1 MSAILNHTEIFKFS
15 SLIYTNTDNI
25 KILMRTRRYLDSN
38 YFNDINLDIL
48 SNGQGLSKYYLL
60 QLFKYYYGK
69 TPKQYLI
76 NKRIEMSKVNLLKGM
91 SVYETCYDVGFYSPS
106 NFFKVF
112 KKHTGLTPLKFKKS
126 VA

>member
-1 MSAILNHTEIFKFS
+1 MSAMLYETEIFKFS

-48 SNGQGLSKYYLL
+48 SEGQGLSKYYLL
-60 QLFKYYYGK
+60 HFFKFFYGK

-76 NKRIEMSKVNLLKGM
+76 DKRIEKSKENLLNGM

-106 NFFKVF
+106 NFFKLF
-112 KKHTGLTPLKFKKS
+112 KRNTGLTPLKFKNTQC
-126 VA
+126 